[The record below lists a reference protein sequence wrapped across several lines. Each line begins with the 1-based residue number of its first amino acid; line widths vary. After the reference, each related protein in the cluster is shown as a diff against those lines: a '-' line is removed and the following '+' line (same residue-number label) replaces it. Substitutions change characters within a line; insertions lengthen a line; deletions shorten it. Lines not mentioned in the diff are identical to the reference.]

1 MLNERIAEFYA
12 FMRERES
19 IRLKKERGDPWPWTT
34 DPILQQYKFTNV
46 KREHDRTSKFL
57 IETYYKTFADEPLQT
72 IIFNAAVY
80 RYFGTAEFAMAA
92 GWWSLPSERSVDEIE
107 CVATYRLLAGERV
120 FTGAYMVTNANR
132 TGPKQTVVCQLMLK
146 PLLYALPRIEEAI
159 KREWCFEDGVKE
171 LCKVF
176 GFSTFQSKETLL
188 DTRYTNAWPEGTPID
203 KNTWTGMGPGGKK
216 GMAYIESG
224 EVKNISEKKSLEI
237 CLEVFNERHKY
248 WPEGWIELELADCQF
263 QSCEFFK
270 YKKVQLGLGRP
281 RSKYVRR
288 T

>member
-107 CVATYRLLAGERV
+107 CVATYRLLASERV

-146 PLLYALPRIEEAI
+146 PLLYALPKIEEEI
-159 KREWCFEDGVKE
+159 KREWRFEDGMNE
-171 LCKVF
+171 LKKVF
-176 GFSTFQSKETLL
+176 GFSSFMAKETLL
-188 DTRYTNAWPEGTPID
+188 DTRYTNAWPAGTPTD
-203 KNTWTGMGPGGKK
+203 KNTWTAMGPGARK
-216 GMAYIESG
+216 GAGYIMTG
-224 EVKNISEKKSLEI
+224 EIKSLSEKAA
-237 CLEVFNERHKY
+237 LEVCREVFAERERY
-248 WPEGWIELELADCQF
+248 WPEGWVELELADIQWML
-263 QSCEFFK
+263 CETSK
-270 YKKVQLGLGRP
+270 YHKVRLGLGRP
-281 RSKYVRR
+281 RSLYHAPR
-288 T
+288 